1 MIERA
6 RGCLVLA
13 ALGLLGIVLVVFP
26 DITDGRLPGNTGDAR
41 FNEYLLEHFYLWAT
55 GKVGGFWSAGFFFP
69 FPLTIA
75 FSDNHLGNAFV
86 YAAFRVLGLDREDA
100 FGGWYL
106 VGFIVNYAACAYA
119 LRRLGHGYLAAASG
133 AFLFTFG
140 LPVSGQEAHA
150 QLLYR
155 FGVPLAVL
163 GLLTFARR
171 PRLMSLFSILVWTV
185 WQFCCS
191 IYIGYFLSLL
201 LGAFALAMP
210 LLECGWSKAAVVFWP
225 RRFVEAWTA
234 SGIQSRVAA
243 LLGASVAVALL
254 GLLLSPYLR
263 VSAAYGFKRP
273 TEEIESML
281 PRPAS
286 YLFAA
291 SSKLWRFHWSRFDA
305 IPMLHEHAMFVGLA
319 PFLGIAV
326 ALILRGRKIAPA
338 GDHFRPTL
346 TALLFI
352 VLLTL
357 FVGHHSL
364 YQLLERLPGANAI
377 RAVSRIVT
385 VQMFAF
391 AVLLACGIDALMR
404 MPARTKL
411 PQAMALLIA
420 AFMVFES
427 SYVWH
432 FVTEKKVWLDR
443 LAKLETRLPPT
454 LPDAP
459 ILMNGGTPDVMFY
472 DTEIDAMLLAQQ
484 HGWQTYNGYS
494 GSVPPGHS
502 ANGDCTDAARNIVA
516 GLQFLKQDNDAA
528 FQALAARTVRV
539 GYDGCDAASLTHRPK
554 LTMFA
559 GPLPAEAMAATR
571 IEIAG
576 IQVKDGMLHIALL
589 LRTDAPGGIPAI
601 STTGTPVRLSARF
614 IGPNETPASIPR
626 LGWNLRQDLTVDI
639 APGQVQPVDLVMPVP
654 TETGIP
660 FHVAV
665 SLVQDGVA
673 WFQDRGMPVAV
684 SKQTVTL
691 AGEVRL
697 EE

>member
-1 MIERA
+1 
-6 RGCLVLA
+6 LVFLIG
-13 ALGLLGIVLVVFP
+13 LGLLGIVLVVFP

-55 GKVGGFWSAGFFFP
+55 GKVASFWSAGFFFP
-69 FPLTIA
+69 FPMTIA
-75 FSDNHLGNAFV
+75 FSDNHLGNAFI
-86 YAAFRVLGLDREDA
+86 YAAFRALGLDREDA

-106 VGFIVNYAACAYA
+106 VGFVVNYAACAYA
-119 LRRLGHGYLAAASG
+119 LRCLGHGYLATASG
-133 AFLFTFG
+133 AFLFAFG

-155 FGVPLAVL
+155 FAVPLAVL

-171 PRLMSLFSILVWTV
+171 PRLISLFSILTWTV
-185 WQFCCS
+185 WQFCSS

-201 LGAFALAMP
+201 LAAFVLAMP
-210 LLECGWSKAAVVFWP
+210 VLECGWGRAALVFWP
-225 RRFVEAWTA
+225 RRLAEAWSA
-234 SGIQSRVAA
+234 SGIPGRVAT
-243 LLGASVAVALL
+243 LLGGSIALALL
-254 GLLLSPYLR
+254 GLLLAPYLR
-263 VSAAYGFKRP
+263 VSAVYGFKRS

-291 SSKLWRFHWSRFDA
+291 SSKLWRFRWSRFDA

-326 ALILRGRKIAPA
+326 ALILRGRKSAPA
-338 GDHFRPTL
+338 EDHFRPAL
-346 TALLFI
+346 AALLI
-352 VLLTL
+352 ISLLTL

-364 YQLLERLPGANAI
+364 YQLLERLPGVNAI

-385 VQMFAF
+385 VEMFAF

-411 PQAMALLIA
+411 PQALALLIA

-459 ILMNGGTPDVMFY
+459 ILMNGGAPDVMYY

-494 GSVPPGHS
+494 GSVPPGHL
-502 ANGDCTDAARNIVA
+502 ANGNCTDAARNIIA
-516 GLQFLKQDNDAA
+516 GLQFLNQDTEEA
-528 FQALAARTVRV
+528 FQVLAARTVRI
-539 GYDGCDAASLTHRPK
+539 GYDGCNAESLTLRPK

-571 IEIAG
+571 IEVAG
-576 IQVKDGMLHIALL
+576 IQLKDGMLHIALL
-589 LRTDAPGGIPAI
+589 LRTDASGGIPAI
-601 STTGTPVRLSARF
+601 STTGSPVRLSARY

-626 LGWNLRQDLTVDI
+626 IGWNLRQDLTVDI
-639 APGQVQPVDLVMPVP
+639 APGRVQPVDLVMPAP
-654 TETGIP
+654 TTPGIP

-684 SKQTVTL
+684 SHQTVTL
-691 AGEVRL
+691 AGVVRVD
-697 EE
+697 E